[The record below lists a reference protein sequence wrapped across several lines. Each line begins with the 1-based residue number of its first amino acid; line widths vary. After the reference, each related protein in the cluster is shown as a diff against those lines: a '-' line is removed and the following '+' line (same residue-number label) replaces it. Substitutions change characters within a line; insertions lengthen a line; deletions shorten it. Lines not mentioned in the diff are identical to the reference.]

1 MTRYPKLLRAPGVAP
16 LFAASTLGR
25 RYPLVGELAPP
36 GAMPE
41 AYAWQ
46 MVAYVA
52 GSSIGAWVAGALVE
66 AVSVE
71 AALACA
77 PLAMAMGLLVAL
89 GGRRSLAPGQPV

>member
-1 MTRYPKLLRAPGVAP
+1 
-16 LFAASTLGR
+16 
-25 RYPLVGELAPP
+25 
-36 GAMPE
+36 
-41 AYAWQ
+41 
-46 MVAYVA
+46 VAYVA
-52 GSSIGAWVAGALVE
+52 GSSIGAWVSGALVE